1 MKQIIKNKLP
11 FFLPYLLIW
20 LCIFMVVMTTTKFE
34 QMSFINAHN
43 SFAGDLFFYSATQL
57 GEGWFWAAVIVVSL
71 FIRYDK
77 ALILA
82 TSLIVSTLFSSTL
95 KWYFDTLRPMAFF
108 KDLNVTWHYV
118 DGVVVYIHQS
128 FPSGH
133 TTTAFA
139 IFTMLTLFTK
149 NRNWGFLFIT
159 LAWLAAYSRCYLFQ
173 HFPVDILG
181 GSVIGTLSSLWVYSW
196 LLEIHKKRPKDW
208 HKRNL
213 RPRKISRPSL

>member
-1 MKQIIKNKLP
+1 MKQIIKDKLP
-11 FFLPYLLIW
+11 FFIPYILIW
-20 LCIFMVVMTTTKFE
+20 LCVFVVVMTTTKFE

-43 SFAGDLFFYSATQL
+43 NFVGDWFFYEATQL
-57 GEGWFWAAVIVVSL
+57 GEGWFWAAIIVIFL
-71 FIRYDK
+71 FISYDK
-77 ALILA
+77 SLILA
-82 TSLIVSTLFSSTL
+82 TSLIVSTFFSSSL
-95 KWYFDTLRPMAFF
+95 KWYFDTLRPLAFF
-108 KDLNVTWHYV
+108 KDLKTTWHYV
-118 DGVVVYIHQS
+118 DGVTVNIHQS

-149 NRNWGFLFIT
+149 NKNWGYLFIT

-181 GSVIGTLSSLWVYSW
+181 GSVIGTLNSLWVYSW
-196 LLEIHKKRPKDW
+196 LLKIHKKTPKDW

-213 RPRKISRPSL
+213 RKRKL